1 VSRLHRPA
9 LRRRLR
15 GFWPASAAANPIP
28 ALDGLRAVAVLT
40 VMLFHAWYKGPAL
53 AEDPREI
60 TRSLMWSGHTAVQLF
75 FVLSAFLLFLPYAQ
89 WLLDAR
95 PAPSALGF
103 YRRRALR
110 VGPAF
115 WISLCVLVLV
125 GPLTL
130 SRLGHAAAHAFF
142 VFNFI
147 PGSSSQFNDVY
158 WTMAVEVQFYALL
171 PLIART
177 VNAVARRFGVPM
189 ALGALA
195 VGGLAVSMVSAWIAH
210 RYSPLGVVWYGLAGQ
225 YSVSLWMSAFAAGIV
240 ASVVYVAFSR
250 PATGAARTRATRRAG
265 TATAA
270 SLLLCAILLLAPP
283 LRRLPVLEGN
293 DGLAFGWAFAVMIP
307 GMVLGPSWLRRP
319 LEWRPVRFV
328 GSISYSLYIWHMVV
342 FGRIAPHLSGLPS
355 ARMRVLV
362 GFAAEA
368 ALCIPIAFVSY
379 QLTERPFMHLGRPRR
394 GVERPRVT
402 RTAMPIAV
410 IESHKPQVCIE
421 NNVA

>member
-1 VSRLHRPA
+1 MS
-9 LRRRLR
+9 RLR
-15 GFWPASAAANPIP
+15 GLWPSSAAATPIP

-75 FVLSAFLLFLPYAQ
+75 FVLSAFLLFIPYAQ
-89 WLLDAR
+89 WLLGAR
-95 PAPSALGF
+95 PAPTALGF

-115 WISLCVLVLV
+115 WISLCILVLA

-130 SRLGHAAAHAFF
+130 PRLGHAGAHAFF

-171 PLIART
+171 PLIAR
-177 VNAVARRFGVPM
+177 AVQAAARRLGVPV
-189 ALGALA
+189 ALAALA
-195 VGGLAVSMVSAWIAH
+195 VGGLAVSMASAWIAH
-210 RYSPLGVVWYGLAGQ
+210 RYTPLGVVWYGLAGQ
-225 YSVSLWMSAFAAGIV
+225 YSLTLWMSAFAAGMI
-240 ASVVYVAFSR
+240 ASVVFVALNR
-250 PATGAARTRATRRAG
+250 PATGASRNHTTRAAG
-265 TATAA
+265 TATATVLLVCA
-270 SLLLCAILLLAPP
+270 VLLLVPP
-283 LRRLPVLEGN
+283 LRRVPLLTGN

-307 GMVLGPSWLRRP
+307 GMVLGPRWLRRP

-342 FGRIAPHLSGLPS
+342 FAQIAPHLSGLS
-355 ARMRVLV
+355 TASERVVV
-362 GFAAEA
+362 GFVAEA

-379 QLTERPFMHLGRPRR
+379 QLTERPFIHRGRPRP
-394 GVERPRVT
+394 GVERPRLA
-402 RTAMPIAV
+402 RTALTVPVM
-410 IESHKPQVCIE
+410 ESHKPQVCIE